1 MITENGSALGLVNVF
16 DVLLDQSPPQKLGYY
31 TEPIVCAAETESAYR
46 IIRRLRAAHST
57 LAAVFDDQR
66 KLTGIVTVEDLV
78 RRLVQSA

>member
-1 MITENGSALGLVNVF
+1 MCLTSCSINLRRASWVITCG
-16 DVLLDQSPPQKLGYY
+16 
-31 TEPIVCAAETESAYR
+31 PIVSAAETESAYR

-57 LAAVFDDQR
+57 LAAVFDDER

>member
-1 MITENGSALGLVNVF
+1 MCLTSCSTNLRRKNWVIIRG
-16 DVLLDQSPPQKLGYY
+16 
-31 TEPIVCAAETESAYR
+31 PIVSAAETESAYR